1 MIPLRVAAAL
11 LLAATS
17 LAAQSPGPADEAR
30 AAWRYRRD
38 VAVPEGREGG
48 FVVIPLPPDVA
59 TRAQANLIDLRLV
72 AADGREVAFLVREDQ
87 PRQEERRVAGAL
99 TEARRERREIS
110 SWTADFGRAIA
121 FDRLELAIEARDF
134 SKRMAVETSIDGT
147 TWLRLGDDVWV
158 FDRPWQGRQVRG
170 TAIDVATATA
180 RFVRVTTD
188 DARSAPVT
196 LTGLTAVASRRFSGS
211 RWSRPAELILDRR
224 ADGRSRYRVAVPDG
238 FPLGR
243 LEIDADDPVFA
254 RPVRLLVQDDGD
266 RQVGGSTVYRLP
278 LPETDASVETRGVE
292 VNQPFRGGLIVEVED
307 GDSPPLRNPR
317 VVLSGP
323 QTELIA
329 APATAAAALYY
340 GNPVARRM
348 VYDLERLR
356 SALSVAEGLPATTL
370 GEEVENP
377 RFRAPVPLTFL
388 PSRGAELA
396 AGDWT
401 FVRPFRV
408 EGNEDLYSLTL
419 SPEDLSRGRAD
430 LADLRVVDAAGR
442 QVPYIVERDAET
454 VSVPLP
460 TAPEAPRGGRAAN
473 SAFSLSLAS
482 AGGAERLA
490 VSAIELQIVE
500 GYFQRR
506 ATVLQRDPAA
516 PQGLRVVGGATIG
529 ASSRDGESTG
539 AVVRIPLGR
548 VTAPDLVVEIE
559 NGDNAPLT
567 VRSAAGIATVPR
579 LTFKAGP
586 GEYRLLLGN
595 ATADAPSYE
604 IDALRR
610 DVLDYSAVPVPAG
623 WLAATAPNPDR
634 ERSVADVVRETP
646 PTVILWSALGVAI
659 VVLLLLTRRI
669 LGAPVDPPR

>member
-1 MIPLRVAAAL
+1 M
-11 LLAATS
+11 
-17 LAAQSPGPADEAR
+17 
-30 AAWRYRRD
+30 
-38 VAVPEGREGG
+38 
-48 FVVIPLPPDVA
+48 
-59 TRAQANLIDLRLV
+59 
-72 AADGREVAFLVREDQ
+72 
-87 PRQEERRVAGAL
+87 
-99 TEARRERREIS
+99 
-110 SWTADFGRAIA
+110 
-121 FDRLELAIEARDF
+121 
-134 SKRMAVETSIDGT
+134 
-147 TWLRLGDDVWV
+147 
-158 FDRPWQGRQVRG
+158 
-170 TAIDVATATA
+170 
-180 RFVRVTTD
+180 
-188 DARSAPVT
+188 
-196 LTGLTAVASRRFSGS
+196 
-211 RWSRPAELILDRR
+211 
-224 ADGRSRYRVAVPDG
+224 
-238 FPLGR
+238 
-243 LEIDADDPVFA
+243 
-254 RPVRLLVQDDGD
+254 
-266 RQVGGSTVYRLP
+266 
-278 LPETDASVETRGVE
+278 
-292 VNQPFRGGLIVEVED
+292 
-307 GDSPPLRNPR
+307 
-317 VVLSGP
+317 
-323 QTELIA
+323 
-329 APATAAAALYY
+329 
-340 GNPVARRM
+340 
-348 VYDLERLR
+348 
-356 SALSVAEGLPATTL
+356 
-370 GEEVENP
+370 
-377 RFRAPVPLTFL
+377 
-388 PSRGAELA
+388 
-396 AGDWT
+396 
-401 FVRPFRV
+401 
-408 EGNEDLYSLTL
+408 
-419 SPEDLSRGRAD
+419 
-430 LADLRVVDAAGR
+430 DAAGR

-460 TAPEAPRGGRAAN
+460 TAPAAPRGGRATN

-539 AVVRIPLGR
+539 AVVRIPLGL

-610 DVLDYSAVPVPAG
+610 DVLDYSAVPVPTG

-669 LGAPVDPPR
+669 LGAPRRSAAVGRADRGPPGIDIVVAEARRVQ